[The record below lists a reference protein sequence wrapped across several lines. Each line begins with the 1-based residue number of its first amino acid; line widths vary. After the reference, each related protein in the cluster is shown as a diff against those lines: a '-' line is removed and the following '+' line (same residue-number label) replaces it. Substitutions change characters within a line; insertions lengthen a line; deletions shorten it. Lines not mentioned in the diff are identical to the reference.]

1 MTNITQMETAI
12 MPSWLYRIYAKVL
25 SKLKRV
31 RLRTYMAFKKRTYQL
46 SPDRLYNT
54 FFSPKTILFFPD
66 FPSRDNYAIRIICE
80 VLGCRLTQDPNHDLI
95 DLAIRWEDKTHKTD
109 HAQFDDIQ
117 RKYTFINHQCN
128 DISKKTVQTV
138 FEDVFGFPLAV
149 DPVTYHG
156 TCVMKSNTNSRHDGR
171 LIQCPIDSDEVK
183 SDHVYEKLIDN
194 QYDASLTQEFR
205 IPVFKEHIPFV
216 YLKYRPIE
224 ARFRI
229 YTKLEIAKN
238 KVSDLFSG
246 EEIDAIMQFCRR
258 IGLDYGELDVLRDK
272 NDKHIYIVD
281 VNDTPWGEP
290 KSRTDRTHWQSVKM
304 MAETF
309 ETVFIA

>member
-1 MTNITQMETAI
+1 MRQHSDHIFRQKPLEPVGQNISGNVLPRLHKLMEFVSI
-12 MPSWLYRIYAKVL
+12 K
-25 SKLKRV
+25 
-31 RLRTYMAFKKRTYQL
+31 
-46 SPDRLYNT
+46 
-54 FFSPKTILFFPD
+54 
-66 FPSRDNYAIRIICE
+66 E
-80 VLGCRLTQDPNHDLI
+80 HDLI

-109 HAQFDDIQ
+109 HPQFDDIQ
-117 RKYTFINHQCN
+117 RKYIFINHQCN

-138 FEDVFGFPLAV
+138 FEDVFGYPLAV

-258 IGLDYGELDVLRDK
+258 IGLDYGANMLCLGFPILRARWSLAS
-272 NDKHIYIVD
+272 HY
-281 VNDTPWGEP
+281 
-290 KSRTDRTHWQSVKM
+290 
-304 MAETF
+304 
-309 ETVFIA
+309 